1 MKKSIIFMSAVVML
15 LTACGGKSSS
25 ENLTPEEMVRQALNN
40 PNKACVDKHLPKTK
54 AKMAEADKLAK
65 AKNAEGAKKAEGEA
79 VEIFKK
85 EDVAFKSAVDAIN
98 AQSARYDETVARKNN
113 IASHPNAAKSN
124 KWAQVSAK
132 VDKTTTVNG
141 KPLSSNI
148 ELTATDVD
156 AIPASQKGTNNGV
169 ATLDSTGKVP
179 TAQLPSYVDDVVEG
193 YLSGGKFYV
202 EEGHTTEI
210 TAESGKI
217 YVDITSGKNITYR
230 WSGTAYVEISKSL
243 ALGETA
249 GTAYRGD
256 RGKIAY
262 EHSQAAH
269 ARADA
274 TKTEDST
281 TNGNIKINGSE
292 VNVYTHPANHPA
304 SMITEDSEH
313 RFVTDEEKAA
323 FAASTVFWVTEDD
336 TAPENAVEN
345 ALMIQ
350 ERATA

>member
-132 VDKTTTVNG
+132 VDKHLANA
-141 KPLSSNI
+141 KNALSKCDPNKAKS
-148 ELTATDVD
+148 ELD
-156 AIPASQKGTNNGV
+156 AAN
-169 ATLDSTGKVP
+169 ALL
-179 TAQLPSYVDDVVEG
+179 AEMEQLLG
-193 YLSGGKFYV
+193 IGGK
-202 EEGHTTEI
+202 
-210 TAESGKI
+210 
-217 YVDITSGKNITYR
+217 
-230 WSGTAYVEISKSL
+230 
-243 ALGETA
+243 
-249 GTAYRGD
+249 
-256 RGKIAY
+256 
-262 EHSQAAH
+262 
-269 ARADA
+269 
-274 TKTEDST
+274 
-281 TNGNIKINGSE
+281 
-292 VNVYTHPANHPA
+292 
-304 SMITEDSEH
+304 
-313 RFVTDEEKAA
+313 
-323 FAASTVFWVTEDD
+323 AASTDGSVYVVKKGDNLWYIAGKQYSNPFMWPIIYWTNQQKIKDPD
-336 TAPENAVEN
+336 LIFPK
-345 ALMIQ
+345 Q
-350 ERATA
+350 EFNIVQDSSADEKAKAERLAKTRGPWSLYDNK